1 VLENRGAFQGTPS
14 EKCWQGHKGLH
25 YEKTTGPSPQGRWLI
40 PIQGPEFGA
49 GNDCDALR
57 SAMEQGRDGPREPVV
72 DAEPE
77 DESSRLAGNGVD
89 FPVVLGGD

>member
-1 VLENRGAFQGTPS
+1 
-14 EKCWQGHKGLH
+14 
-25 YEKTTGPSPQGRWLI
+25 
-40 PIQGPEFGA
+40 
-49 GNDCDALR
+49 
-57 SAMEQGRDGPREPVV
+57 MEQGQDGPREPVV

>member
-1 VLENRGAFQGTPS
+1 
-14 EKCWQGHKGLH
+14 
-25 YEKTTGPSPQGRWLI
+25 
-40 PIQGPEFGA
+40 
-49 GNDCDALR
+49 
-57 SAMEQGRDGPREPVV
+57 MEQGRDGPREPVA